1 MSKMMPDQFPAA
13 VVTGRNRLEVVD
25 VPTLEVGPYDSV
37 CQINACSICA
47 ATDSHL
53 VDGTFV
59 KDWMPKWP
67 FVLGHESAG
76 RVVEVGEKV
85 RRFKVGQMVVRPHWM
100 PDSEQYHGLASA
112 WGGFA
117 AWGIVRDTF
126 SMHEDNGEPIDFLWR
141 SAAPVPDMPAE
152 DATLFITWRDVMS
165 CVMQMGIKA
174 GDHVVI
180 FGSGGNAMAFTRFA
194 ALAGAQVVMVG
205 SPVRQDMAVRLGA
218 TFIDYHL
225 DTEVPAAVSK
235 VLNGHGADYLIEA
248 VGKPNDLPKMFEC
261 LAENGTLFLFGL
273 PPDLQFNTNL
283 WTGPSRYTIER
294 KTVAEDLSHNQVL
307 NYYLAG
313 QLDPHDF
320 YDQSLPLDQIN
331 EGFDKI
337 RNREAIKITITMPH

>member
-1 MSKMMPDQFPAA
+1 MSKTMPDQFPAA
-13 VVTGRNRLEVVD
+13 VVTGRGRLEIVD
-25 VPTLEVGPYDSV
+25 VPALEVGPYDSV
-37 CQINACSICA
+37 CRIDACSICA

-59 KDWMPKWP
+59 QDWMPKWP

-76 RVVEVGEKV
+76 RVVAVGEKV

-126 SMHEDNGEPIDFLWR
+126 AMHEDNGAPIDFLWR

-165 CVMQMGIKA
+165 CVMQMGIQA
-174 GDHVVI
+174 GDRVVI
-180 FGSGGNAMAFTRFA
+180 FGSGGNAMAFARFA
-194 ALAGAQVVMVG
+194 ALAGAQVMMVG
-205 SPVRQDMAVRLGA
+205 SPARQELATRLGA

-225 DTEVPAAVSK
+225 DAEVPDAVSEA
-235 VLNGHGADYLIEA
+235 LDGRGADYLIEA
-248 VGKPNDLPKMFEC
+248 VGQPKDLPKMFQC
-261 LAENGTLFLFGL
+261 LAEGGTLFLFGL
-273 PPDLQFNTNL
+273 PSDLQFNSNL
-283 WTGPSRYTIER
+283 WTGPSRYTVER
-294 KTVAEDLSHNQVL
+294 KTVAEDLSHGHVL

-320 YDQSLPLDQIN
+320 YDQTLPLEQIN
-331 EGFDKI
+331 EGFELIANRKAVKI
-337 RNREAIKITITMPH
+337 AITMPH